1 MKFITSFGFKLFSWI
16 LFVVGV
22 VGLVLCGVDI
32 KGASNIF
39 TLLSGV
45 ISSVGSVFIQIYNS
59 LKNKQPEAKG

>member
-59 LKNKQPEAKG
+59 LKNKQSEAKG

>member
-1 MKFITSFGFKLFSWI
+1 MKFISSFGFKIFSWI
-16 LFVVGV
+16 LFVTGV

-39 TLLSGV
+39 TLISGV

-59 LKNKQPEAKG
+59 VKNKQPQAKG